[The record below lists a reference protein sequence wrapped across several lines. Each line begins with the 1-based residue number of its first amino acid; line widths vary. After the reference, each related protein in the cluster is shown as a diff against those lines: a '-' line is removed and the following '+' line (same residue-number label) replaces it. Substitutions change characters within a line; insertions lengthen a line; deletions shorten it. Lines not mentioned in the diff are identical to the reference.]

1 VCDAGVFAQRKQS
14 RVRRPG
20 VVRICDSL
28 VSLALKRQDV
38 AWRRVPQG
46 WIRLQRLRRLRRRA
60 ILNAVWLARLEAC
73 MRPENPTRILGVP
86 CSSVSSYLF
95 AAKRPAA
102 VCSHRP
108 TGGSSAPGPMCGFI
122 VCLTRAF
129 LHLPLENHR
138 WVLVISPR
146 FPLPSFAFCPCG
158 EAVIPL
164 PVLSL
169 LCYSSLPSLSISS
182 LRHLH
187 SFPVYTITRATHC
200 KSWRLRNFTGA
211 KHTSRTVEQNNYR
224 NCYVHEYLHQTTP
237 LRASDKRPQS

>member
-1 VCDAGVFAQRKQS
+1 
-14 RVRRPG
+14 VRRPG

-38 AWRRVPQG
+38 AWQRVPQG

-158 EAVIPL
+158 E
-164 PVLSL
+164 S
-169 LCYSSLPSLSISS
+169 C
-182 LRHLH
+182 H
-187 SFPVYTITRATHC
+187 SFA
-200 KSWRLRNFTGA
+200 
-211 KHTSRTVEQNNYR
+211 RTVAPLLLQPTFAIDIVLATLALFSCVYHYPRDTLQVLAATELYR
-224 NCYVHEYLHQTTP
+224 CKAYIE
-237 LRASDKRPQS
+237 DG